1 MPRKDFK
8 QFKLLL
14 KCQCNIR
21 FTFSDGACGW
31 EFRTRPINFCQLGW
45 ILAKI
50 LVAVKCPVMARALTH
65 RRRRVLIFLMGGGA
79 RG

>member
-14 KCQCNIR
+14 KCQCNPIHIFR
-21 FTFSDGACGW
+21 GCLRW
-31 EFRTRPINFCQLGW
+31 EFHTRPINFRQLGW

-50 LVAVKCPVMARALTH
+50 LVSVKCPVMARALTH